1 MPVDADKLYLIVGK
15 VIIWGGT
22 SIICGAI
29 LTVIFVITCAI
40 SLRIRSSINAKRYI
54 RHWELIRAYIGRKNA
69 EPVELQLIVK
79 DALDTG
85 AEAYEAT
92 RGDKSVKMQAAMQAW
107 QSSLDR
113 ARKAAAPDHWLSSK
127 VEVPE
132 HPSNGS
138 EFPIQRIEKPK

>member
-1 MPVDADKLYLIVGK
+1 MEFRQPLFEKL
-15 VIIWGGT
+15 
-22 SIICGAI
+22 SIFLA
-29 LTVIFVITCAI
+29 F
-40 SLRIRSSINAKRYI
+40 SIQNF
-54 RHWELIRAYIGRKNA
+54 EFFKNA